1 MTEFKLLL
9 IKAEG
14 TPKWSTVLYPYRRLA
29 VRAGEAIIAK
39 GDAKVVIVY
48 RGDIPKQVL
57 IYRPQT
63 YVHLERI

>member
-14 TPKWSTVLYPYRRLA
+14 TPKWSTTIYPYRRLA
-29 VRAGEAIIAK
+29 VRAGEGIITAGNAK
-39 GDAKVVIVY
+39 AVVVYKNGNPTQLLVY
-48 RGDIPKQVL
+48 RPT
-57 IYRPQT
+57 T